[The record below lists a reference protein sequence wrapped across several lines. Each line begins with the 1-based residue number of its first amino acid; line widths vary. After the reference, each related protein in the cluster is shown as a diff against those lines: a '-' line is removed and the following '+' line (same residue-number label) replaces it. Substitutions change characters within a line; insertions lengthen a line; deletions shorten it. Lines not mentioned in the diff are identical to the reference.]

1 MKLRNKIKSRDE
13 KRSPVTAV
21 FAAVLVMFAVSSL
34 LLLLLALLL
43 YKMELSESAVKIGI
57 VVIYVIS
64 GLIGGFLMGKMM
76 KEQKFLWGLAAGII
90 YFCVLML
97 VSALVTGGID
107 LELTKLLTTLILCS
121 ASGMAGGMIS

>member
-13 KRSPVTAV
+13 KRSPVTVV

-34 LLLLLALLL
+34 LLLLLAMLL

-90 YFCVLML
+90 YFCVLLL
-97 VSALVTGGID
+97 VSALVQGGID
-107 LELTKLLTTLILCS
+107 LELTKLLTTLILCG
-121 ASGMAGGMIS
+121 ASGMAGGMVS

>member
-34 LLLLLALLL
+34 LLLLLAMLL

-76 KEQKFLWGLAAGII
+76 KEQKFLWGLAAGIT
-90 YFCVLML
+90 YFCVLLL
-97 VSALVTGGID
+97 VSALVQGGID
-107 LELTKLLTTLILCS
+107 LELTKLLTTLILCG
-121 ASGMAGGMIS
+121 ASGMAGGMVS